1 MKVSA
6 GSGVRIEV
14 ELKVK
19 GGDVIESSSKSGP
32 IEYRHGNGQMLM
44 GLEKL
49 LEGLEPGAEKS
60 GVLAPEDAFGT
71 EESQP
76 TMQLPRAEFPKDAKI
91 TQGERFEAKGPTGSP
106 MMLRVIEVDEKF
118 VTAKV
123 VHPLAGKEIEFK
135 VKIVSVKPP
144 LPTKPPPPPIEEVEP
159 DAEPKR

>member
-6 GSGVRIEV
+6 GHGVRIEV

-19 GGDVIESSSKSGP
+19 GGEVIESSSKSGP
-32 IEYRHGNGQMLM
+32 IEYRHGSGQMLV
-44 GLEKL
+44 GLEKR

-60 GVLAPEDAFGT
+60 GVLAPEEAFGT

-76 TMQLPRAEFPKDAKI
+76 TMKLPRSEFPKDAKI
-91 TQGERFEAKGPTGSP
+91 TPGDRFEAKGKTGAP
-106 MMLRVIEVDEKF
+106 MALRVIEVDENV

-144 LPTKPPPPPIEEVEP
+144 LPTKPAIEELEP
-159 DAEPKR
+159 DADSKR

>member
-19 GGDVIESSSKSGP
+19 GGEVIESSSKSGP
-32 IEYRHGNGQMLM
+32 IEYRHGDGRMLT
-44 GLEKL
+44 GLEKR
-49 LEGLEPGAEKS
+49 LEGLERGAELT
-60 GVLAPEDAFGT
+60 GVLTPEEAFGT
-71 EESQP
+71 EDSQP
-76 TMQLPRAEFPKDAKI
+76 TMKLPRAEFPKDAKI
-91 TQGERFEAKGPTGSP
+91 TPGDRFEAKGPKGTP
-106 MMLRVIEVDEKF
+106 VVLRVTEVDDKV

-144 LPTKPPPPPIEEVEP
+144 LPAKPAIEELEP
-159 DAEPKR
+159 DADSTR